1 MDLRLAS
8 PKPANAEATTINGML
23 KEDVKAPL
31 NSNQIKSRQAYADAG
46 GGLQP

>member
-1 MDLRLAS
+1 ML
-8 PKPANAEATTINGML
+8 EAATINGRL

-31 NSNQIKSRQAYADAG
+31 HSNQIKSRQAAADPG